1 MLTPRTRMLFRAW
14 MDRSAGD
21 PEKDELLRELAHLPD
36 EDLAELLRDSYTESY
51 ADVEPG
57 EPFFSEPQS
66 SDLLAR
72 IRATIRAVAEEETPL
87 PILRPRWTR
96 YVAAASIG
104 LVLISGAWWTWFRHT
119 PQPVPVASQQQRFKN
134 DVAPGGDKAILTLAN
149 GQQIVLDS
157 AANGLLAQ
165 QGNTTIEKNA
175 NGRLE
180 YVPAGGVGEA
190 AYNTLS
196 TPRGGQYQL
205 TLPDGTHVWLN
216 TASTITYPTAF
227 RGNQRKVTVT
237 GEAYFEVAKD
247 ARHPFYVHV
256 ALPGADTVPVGGADI
271 QVLGTDFNTNGYA
284 DEPVATITLV
294 SGRIRIIHGRNSRIL
309 EPGQQAQTAL
319 AATGDDKIRLSDDP
333 ALDEALAWR
342 EGKFLFG
349 HTGIDEI
356 MRQVARWYDVNII
369 YEGHPADLFHARIP
383 RDLPVSELLKLLELT
398 NRVHFR
404 IDGKTITVLP

>member
-1 MLTPRTRMLFRAW
+1 MLTPRTRLLFRAW

-21 PEKDELLRELAHLPD
+21 PEKDEFLRELAHLPD
-36 EDLAELLRDSYTESY
+36 EDLAELLRDSYTESNG
-51 ADVEPG
+51 DVEPM
-57 EPFFSEPQS
+57 EPFFSEAQS

-72 IRATIRAVAEEETPL
+72 IRESIRAVAEEETPL
-87 PILRPRWTR
+87 HILRPRWTR

-104 LVLISGAWWTWFRHT
+104 LVLISGAWWIWFHH
-119 PQPVPVASQQQRFKN
+119 PAQPASVASQQQRFKN
-134 DVAPGGDKAILTLAN
+134 DVAPGGDKAILTLGG
-149 GQQIVLDS
+149 GQKIILDS
-157 AANGLLAQ
+157 AANGILAS
-165 QGNTTIEKNA
+165 QGGTQVQKIND
-175 NGRLE
+175 RLE
-180 YVPAGGVGEA
+180 YVPAGGIGKA

-227 RGNQRKVTVT
+227 RGNQRRVTLT

-247 ARHPFYVHV
+247 ARHPFFVHL
-256 ALPGADTVPVGGADI
+256 ALPGADTVPMGGADI
-271 QVLGTDFNTNGYA
+271 QVLGTAFNTNGYA
-284 DEPVATITLV
+284 DEAVATITLV
-294 SGRIRIIHGRNSRIL
+294 SGRIRIIHGRDSRIL

-319 AATGDDKIRLSDDP
+319 AASGDDKIRLSDDP
-333 ALDEALAWR
+333 ALDEVLAWR